1 MALSIPLVWAD
12 GHRLHEPSAEIWV
25 GVRTP
30 AAELPARADA
40 IRAALLEAGAGEV
53 AATPHDDAAL
63 EAVHDPGLL
72 AFLASAWADWE
83 AAGLPDDPGQD
94 QVVPYIFPHPGLMG
108 GLEPLV
114 PAATWARPGAFCFDT
129 MTLIGPGTWEAARGC
144 SGRGADG
151 GGSRRRAG
159 RRSRTPA
166 AGRRAITSRGA
177 PTAARATST
186 TRRSRRSSCAS
197 TGAARVAV
205 VDIDAH
211 HGNGAQSIFWERDDV
226 FTASVHI
233 DPATGWFPHFLGG
246 AAERGGGA
254 GLGSNLNV
262 PLPPGA
268 RDDEWLR
275 AVAELVQAARSSGAE
290 ALVLALGVDA
300 AGGDP
305 ESPLDVTVRGFREA
319 GRLIGQPRAA
329 GRRRTGGRVRSRLD
343 RRARARDAWKD
354 SRKAMGMPE
363 PLDVWLGKDEVEG
376 VPSQPRKDLKP
387 PPNWRLEAVAAT
399 ERPGR

>member
-30 AAELPARADA
+30 ATELPARADA
-40 IRAALLEAGAGEV
+40 IRATLLEAGADEV

-129 MTLIGPGTWEAARGC
+129 MTLIGPGTWEAARAAADAALTAADLVAG
-144 SGRGADG
+144 GAPLAYACCRPPG
-151 GGSRRRAG
+151 HHVTRSAYGGSCYLNN
-159 RRSRTPA
+159 A
-166 AGRRAITSRGA
+166 AI
-177 PTAARATST
+177 AAQQLRE
-186 TRRSRRSSCAS
+186 R
-197 TGAARVAV
+197 GAARVAI

-226 FTASVHI
+226 FTGLGAHRSRDGLV
-233 DPATGWFPHFLGG
+233 PALPRQRRRARRWCRARLEPQRPAATGS
-246 AAERGGGA
+246 A
-254 GLGSNLNV
+254 GRRV
-262 PLPPGA
+262 
-268 RDDEWLR
+268 
-275 AVAELVQAARSSGAE
+275 
-290 ALVLALGVDA
+290 A
-300 AGGDP
+300 AGG
-305 ESPLDVTVRGFREA
+305 G
-319 GRLIGQPRAA
+319 
-329 GRRRTGGRVRSRLD
+329 
-343 RRARARDAWKD
+343 RARAGGAHRAAPRRSCSRSASTRPAATPRARSTLRFEVFARRAPDRPTTGCRSSSYRRAGTISPRSAGSCSRPWKD

-376 VPSQPRKDLKP
+376 VP
-387 PPNWRLEAVAAT
+387 PNRA
-399 ERPGR
+399 RI

>member
-30 AAELPARADA
+30 AAELPARVDA

-53 AATPHDDAAL
+53 AAIPHDDAAL
-63 EAVHDPGLL
+63 ESVHDASLL

-83 AAGLPDDPGQD
+83 AAGLPEDPGQD

-108 GLEPLV
+108 GLEPLL
-114 PAATWARPGAFCFDT
+114 PAATLARPGAFCFDT
-129 MTLIGPGTWEAARGC
+129 MTLIGPGTWKAARDAADAALTAADIV
-144 SGRGADG
+144 SGGTTIAYACCRPPGHHVTRSAY
-151 GGSRRRAG
+151 GGSCYLNN
-159 RRSRTPA
+159 A
-166 AGRRAITSRGA
+166 AI
-177 PTAARATST
+177 AAQHLREH
-186 TRRSRRSSCAS
+186 
-197 TGAARVAV
+197 GAARVAI

-211 HGNGAQSIFWERDDV
+211 HGNGAQSIFWERNDV

-246 AAERGGGA
+246 ASERGGGA

-262 PLPPGA
+262 TLPPGA
-268 RDDEWLR
+268 RNDEWLR

-319 GRLIGQPRAA
+319 GRLIGQQGLPVVVVQE
-329 GRRRTGGRVRSRLD
+329 GGYDLASIGGLVL
-343 RRARARDAWKD
+343 AT
-354 SRKAMGMPE
+354 
-363 PLDVWLGKDEVEG
+363 LEG
-376 VPSQPRKDLKP
+376 LQEGHG
-387 PPNWRLEAVAAT
+387 NA
-399 ERPGR
+399 